1 MIKLVVTDLDG
12 TLLDNDK
19 RISPDFWPLHQRM
32 MEKGILFSVA
42 SGRQLFN
49 LEETFAP
56 IAEKTL
62 FIAENGSY
70 VRFRGRDVHINPMD
84 KTTTNQ
90 LIEIARTIEH
100 TGIVLCCKN
109 AAYIESKDP
118 DFSKEVGQFFSKLI
132 QTEDLTQ
139 VDDTI
144 LKLAIYDYIDSE
156 TNCFPQF
163 KAYTQDFKVVVS
175 GKNWVDITN
184 SSSSKGSAIEKIQA
198 EMGFKRN
205 EIMAFGDFLNDYEM
219 MEVAGHSFAMKNAH
233 PEILRISRFVT
244 EFDNNNNGVV
254 DTILKVCFT

>member
-1 MIKLVVTDLDG
+1 
-12 TLLDNDK
+12 
-19 RISPDFWPLHQRM
+19 

-56 IAEKTL
+56 IAENTL

-70 VRFRGRDVHINPMD
+70 VRFRGRDVHINPID
-84 KTTTNQ
+84 KTATNQ

-109 AAYIESKDP
+109 AAYIESKNP
-118 DFSKEVGQFFSKLI
+118 EFANEVGRFFSKLVK
-132 QTEDLTQ
+132 TDDLTL

-144 LKLAIYDYIDSE
+144 LKLGIYDYLDAE
-156 TNCFPQF
+156 TNSFPYF
-163 KAYTQDFKVVVS
+163 NAFTTKYNIVVS

-198 EMGFKRN
+198 EMGFKRD

-219 MEVAGHSFAMKNAH
+219 MEAAGHSYAMKNAH

-254 DTILKVCFT
+254 DTIQKVCFS